1 MGNLASTKGERGKL
15 AEAEDMQKEV
25 LVEFGQSGIG
35 ASGAGKYEEA
45 EALHRPTLVG
55 REKVL

>member
-35 ASGAGKYEEA
+35 ASGAGQ
-45 EALHRPTLVG
+45 V
-55 REKVL
+55 